1 MRGGSAEVRVAG
13 MLKLFDC
20 LYSGNG
26 YKPRLLLRLLGIPFE
41 RIEVDLAGGETRTDA
56 FLRRN
61 PEGRIPVLQL
71 EDGTHLCESN
81 AILCYLAEG
90 TPWLPQD
97 PLRRARVLQ
106 WMFWEQYSH
115 EPNIATVRHWLQHDL
130 LTPERRAVLDT
141 KRALG
146 RRALSM
152 MEAHLSKNPYF
163 AGEACTVADL
173 ALYAYTH
180 VAHEGGFDLQ
190 PLPSVRAWLDRVRDR
205 PGFTPMSQ
213 P

>member
-1 MRGGSAEVRVAG
+1 
-13 MLKLFDC
+13 MLKLYDC
-20 LYSGNG
+20 IYSGNG

-41 RIEVDLAGGETRTDA
+41 RVEVDLEHGETRSED
-56 FLRRN
+56 FLKIN

-71 EDGTHLCESN
+71 DDGSCLSESN
-81 AILCYLAEG
+81 AILCFLADG
-90 TPWLPQD
+90 TPWLPADRVQ
-97 PLRRARVLQ
+97 RARVMQ
-106 WMFWEQYSH
+106 WLFWEQYSH

-146 RRALSM
+146 RRALAI
-152 MEAHLSKNPYF
+152 MEAHLRTHRYF
-163 AGEACTVADL
+163 AGEAITIADL

-190 PLPSVRAWLDRVRDR
+190 PLPSLRAWLDRVRDR
-205 PGFTPMSQ
+205 PGFTPITQ